1 MAKILVVEDDESLSR
16 MVSEWLS
23 GEHHTV
29 ECSFDGADASER
41 LRFYEFDLIIL
52 DLNLPSMGGIKI
64 LREFR
69 ATGKTTPVL
78 ILTGQDRI
86 EDKEIG
92 LDSGADDYLTK
103 PFNMK
108 ELSARVRAI
117 LRRPSSYAGNTLVSR
132 GLELDTG
139 NHSVKVNGNDVALLP
154 KEFQLLEFLMR
165 HPDQVFSADA
175 LLNRVW
181 ASASDSSIDALTTC
195 VKRLRKKIDVD
206 GSPSFIKTV
215 HGVGYKLFTSD

>member
-1 MAKILVVEDDESLSR
+1 
-16 MVSEWLS
+16 MVSEWLIN
-23 GEHHTV
+23 EHHHV
-29 ECSFDGADASER
+29 EASLDGADALEK
-41 LRFYEFDLIIL
+41 LKFYDFDLVIL

-69 ATGKTTPVL
+69 AAGKETPVL
-78 ILTGQDRI
+78 ILTGQDKI
-86 EDKEIG
+86 EDKEVG

-103 PFNMK
+103 PFHMK
-108 ELSARVRAI
+108 ELSARVRAV
-117 LRRPSSYAGNTLVSR
+117 LRRPSSYVGDRLTAGV
-132 GLELDTG
+132 LELNPGT
-139 NHSVKVNGNDVALLP
+139 HTVQINGKEISLLP
-154 KEFQLLEFLMR
+154 KEFALLEFLMR

-195 VKRLRKKIDVD
+195 VKRLRKKIDIE

-215 HGVGYKLFTSD
+215 HGVGYKLSTET

>member
-16 MVSEWLS
+16 MVSEWLL

-29 ECSFDGADASER
+29 ECSYDGADAAEK
-41 LRFYEFDLIIL
+41 LKFYEFDMVIL
-52 DLNLPSMGGIKI
+52 DLNLPSQGGIKI

-69 ATGKTTPVL
+69 GCGKTTPVL
-78 ILTGQDRI
+78 ILTGQDKI

-103 PFNMK
+103 PFHMK
-108 ELSARVRAI
+108 ELSARVRAV
-117 LRRPSSYAGNTLVSR
+117 LRRPASYSGDRLVSR
-132 GLELDTG
+132 GLELDPG
-139 NHSVKVNGNDVALLP
+139 NHTVKVNGNEISLLP

-195 VKRLRKKIDVD
+195 VKRLRKKIDVE

-215 HGVGYKLFTSD
+215 HGVGYKLFTGE